1 MTEQSASLQKPLA
14 LVTGG
19 VRRLGAAIAQRL
31 AEAGYSVAV
40 SSHTAGPELPAGLTH
55 WDADAAAF
63 QADLS
68 APQSPARLLAEVTA
82 HFGRLPVLLVNNA
95 AMFGQDDARSM
106 TAESLDEHMALNFRA
121 PVLLAQAL
129 AEQASAA
136 RHTAAVVHIT
146 DQRVRNPVVDQL
158 SYTLAKQ
165 ALDASVR
172 SMARALAPHVRV
184 NAVAPGLTIATADYD
199 EATIAAAAA
208 AMPLHRLPAA
218 SDIADA
224 VLYLARAEAVTGQTI
239 FVDCGAHLE
248 SFRRDFMNF

>member
-1 MTEQSASLQKPLA
+1 MAAQRPLA

-19 VRRLGAAIAQRL
+19 VRRLGAAIALRL

-40 SSHTAGPELPAGLTH
+40 SSHEHDPDLPAGLSQ

-68 APQSPARLLAEVTA
+68 AADAPAKLIAEVTA
-82 HFGRLPVLLVNNA
+82 HFGRAPVLLVNNA
-95 AMFGQDDARSM
+95 AIFGQDDITTM
-106 TAESLDEHMALNFRA
+106 TADSLDAHMALNFRA

-129 AEQASAA
+129 AVQGLKTS
-136 RHTAAVVHIT
+136 VVHIT

-172 SMARALAPHVRV
+172 SMARALAPMVRV
-184 NAVAPGLTIATADYD
+184 NAVAPGLTLATDDYD
-199 EATIAAAAA
+199 EGTIAASAA

-218 SDIADA
+218 KDIADA
-224 VLYLARAEAVTGQTI
+224 VLYLAQAEAVTGQTI

>member
-1 MTEQSASLQKPLA
+1 MTDTRPLA

-31 AEAGYSVAV
+31 AEAGYTVAV
-40 SSHTAGPELPAGLTH
+40 SSHESDSEVPPGLTH

-68 APQSPARLLAEVTA
+68 TPDAPAQLMADVIA
-82 HFGRLPVLLVNNA
+82 HYGRPPVLLVNNA
-95 AMFGQDDARSM
+95 AMFGRDDAKSLN
-106 TAESLDEHMALNFRA
+106 AESFDAHIALNFRA

-129 AEQASAA
+129 AALGN
-136 RHTAAVVHIT
+136 TAAVVHIT

-172 SMARALAPHVRV
+172 TMARALAPMVRV
-184 NAVAPGLTIATADYD
+184 NAVAPGLTLATADYD
-199 EATIAAAAA
+199 EGTIAASAG

-218 SDIADA
+218 KDIADA
-224 VLYLARAEAVTGQTI
+224 VLYLARAESVTGQTI

>member
-1 MTEQSASLQKPLA
+1 MSQPRPLA

-31 AEAGYSVAV
+31 AEAGYTVAV
-40 SSHTAGPELPAGLTH
+40 SSHDSDAELPAGLTH
-55 WDADAAAF
+55 WDANATAF
-63 QADLS
+63 QADLILPE
-68 APQSPARLLAEVTA
+68 APTQLIADVIA
-82 HFGRLPVLLVNNA
+82 HFGRAPVLLVNNA
-95 AMFGQDDARSM
+95 AMFGQDDVKTM
-106 TAESLDEHMALNFRA
+106 TAASFDAHIALNFRA

-129 AEQASAA
+129 AALGNS
-136 RHTAAVVHIT
+136 AAVVHIT

-172 SMARALAPHVRV
+172 SMARALAPMVRV
-184 NAVAPGLTIATADYD
+184 NAVAPGLTLATADYD
-199 EATIAAAAA
+199 EGTIAASAI

-218 SDIADA
+218 KDIADA
-224 VLYLARAEAVTGQTI
+224 VLYLARAEAVTGQTL

-248 SFRRDFMNF
+248 SFRKDFMNF

>member
-1 MTEQSASLQKPLA
+1 MDTRRPLA

-40 SSHTAGPELPAGLTH
+40 SSHESDPKLPAGLTH
-55 WDADAAAF
+55 WDAEAMAF

-68 APQSPARLLAEVTA
+68 KPDAPIALLARVTE
-82 HFGRLPVLLVNNA
+82 HFGRAPVLLVNNA
-95 AMFGQDDARSM
+95 AMFGQDDATTMSPA
-106 TAESLDEHMALNFRA
+106 TFDAHIALNFRA

-129 AEQASAA
+129 AQSTEITGAS
-136 RHTAAVVHIT
+136 AAVVHIT
-146 DQRVRNPVVDQL
+146 DQRVGNPVVDQL

-172 SMARALAPHVRV
+172 TMARALAPMVRV

-199 EATIAAAAA
+199 EATIAASAA

-218 SDIADA
+218 KDIADA
-224 VLYLARAEAVTGQTI
+224 VLFLAQADAVTGQTI

>member
-1 MTEQSASLQKPLA
+1 MSDPRPLA

-31 AEAGYSVAV
+31 AEAGYTVAV
-40 SSHTAGPELPAGLTH
+40 SSHESDPELPAGLTH
-55 WDADAAAF
+55 WDTEATAF

-68 APQSPARLLAEVTA
+68 RPNAPAKLMTDIVA
-82 HFGRLPVLLVNNA
+82 HFGRPPVLLVNNA
-95 AMFGQDDARSM
+95 AMFGQDDATSM
-106 TAESLDEHMALNFRA
+106 TAESFDAHIALNFRA
-121 PVLLAQAL
+121 PVLLAQAM
-129 AEQASAA
+129 AA
-136 RHTAAVVHIT
+136 LGSPAVVVHIT

-172 SMARALAPHVRV
+172 SMARALAPVVRV
-184 NAVAPGLTIATADYD
+184 NAVAPGLTLATADYD
-199 EATIAAAAA
+199 EGTIAASAA

-218 SDIADA
+218 KDIADA
-224 VLYLARAEAVTGQTI
+224 VLYLARAESVTGQTI